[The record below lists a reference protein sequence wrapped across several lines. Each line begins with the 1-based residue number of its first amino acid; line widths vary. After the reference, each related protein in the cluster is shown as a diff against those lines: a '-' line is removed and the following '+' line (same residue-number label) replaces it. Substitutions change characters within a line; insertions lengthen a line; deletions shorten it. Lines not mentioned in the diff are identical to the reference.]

1 MWADFV
7 SENTIWKEGTGINAL
22 VIAAKS
28 VCKHVCNARNKIKTF
43 HLLLKTA
50 ILELLTLTQGSPY
63 SVLKGHCPTWFRWV
77 PPPTR
82 LIQMI
87 RIIWV
92 SSQEVQIYNREESSP
107 WGLDMLLWQSQSQ
120 EGVMARCTTYDK
132 SPFNFAFPC
141 IWVSSVHCGNWCCVF
156 PRQFFRYAASRF
168 KRNVTQT
175 RVLCPNHTLWIL
187 LNQIKRGC

>member
-63 SVLKGHCPTWFRWV
+63 SVVKGHCPTWFRWV

-107 WGLDMLLWQSQSQ
+107 WGLDMPVFMAKSVTRRGHGTVYDLWQ
-120 EGVMARCTTYDK
+120 K
-132 SPFNFAFPC
+132 SFQFC
-141 IWVSSVHCGNWCCVF
+141 ISLHLG
-156 PRQFFRYAASRF
+156 QFSALW
-168 KRNVTQT
+168 QL
-175 RVLCPNHTLWIL
+175 VLCFPKAVF
-187 LNQIKRGC
+187 QICCIKI